1 MINKKNKFALAAL
14 SATSAICA
22 LGVSNIHA
30 DSKVGQVTVYSLNV
44 RSGPS
49 TSNNVIDGLKKG
61 DKVEIL
67 SSKDGWYNV
76 KYGTKTGWVS
86 GDYISITESSTSDND
101 SSNTSSTG
109 RMLVS
114 TAGLNV
120 RSGGS
125 TEYKIIGYINK
136 NEKVEML
143 GLASSGW
150 YKVKLSNGTI
160 GYASNLY
167 LKESNNNSEST
178 SDSNSSNTSST
189 GKMLVSIAGLDVRSG
204 ASTEYKI
211 IGYIKKNEKVEMLG
225 VASSGWYKVKLSN
238 GTIGYASNLYLK
250 EVNDNSESTSD
261 SNSSNTPSTGKML
274 VSIAGLNV
282 RSGESTEYK
291 IIGYINKNE
300 KVEMLGVASTGW
312 YKVKLSNGTVGYAS
326 NLYLKEANDTSQDTS
341 DNNSNNNSSNNNN
354 NSSNNGSTDA
364 VVIDNLI
371 ATANLNVRSGPST
384 SNSIIGVVY
393 KGDNVSIV
401 EKTNNYW
408 YKVKLSN
415 GKIGYCSATYLKSK
429 EELESV
435 TNKPGSSDDIS
446 YSMEVISYAY
456 YTGTIT
462 ATGTKPTFGRTIAVD
477 PTVIPYGTR
486 VYIPEFDK
494 TFIAEDCG
502 GGIKGNKIDIYMN
515 TEQDCL
521 NWGVRN
527 ITIYILK

>member
-1 MINKKNKFALAAL
+1 MISKKNKYALAAL
-14 SATSAICA
+14 SATSVIYA
-22 LGVSNIHA
+22 LGASNIHA
-30 DSKVGQVTVYSLNV
+30 DSKVGQVTVSSLNV

-67 SSKDGWYNV
+67 SSKNGWYNV
-76 KYGTKTGWVS
+76 KYGNKTGWVS
-86 GDYISITESSTSDND
+86 GNYISITESSTSDND

-109 RMLVS
+109 KMLVS

-189 GKMLVSIAGLDVRSG
+189 GKMLVSIAGL
-204 ASTEYKI
+204 
-211 IGYIKKNEKVEMLG
+211 
-225 VASSGWYKVKLSN
+225 
-238 GTIGYASNLYLK
+238 
-250 EVNDNSESTSD
+250 
-261 SNSSNTPSTGKML
+261 
-274 VSIAGLNV
+274 NV

-300 KVEMLGVASTGW
+300 KVEMLGIASTGW

-341 DNNSNNNSSNNNN
+341 DNNSNNNSSNSNN

-371 ATANLNVRSGPST
+371 ATANLNVRSGTST

-446 YSMEVISYAY
+446 YSMEVKSYAY

-462 ATGTKPTFGRTIAVD
+462 ATGTIPTFGRTIAVD